1 MFNVHRNKAGNG
13 TKEKKT
19 NNKRKGAYE
28 LKDGDVRTLQT
39 LYKVETMHTL
49 DKLGEHYAREAKDKK
64 ERVTAVEERDGV
76 LADCVS
82 LRNV

>member
-28 LKDGDVRTLQT
+28 LKDGNVRTLQM

-49 DKLGEHYAREAKDKK
+49 DKLGEHYREKQ
-64 ERVTAVEERDGV
+64 R
-76 LADCVS
+76 
-82 LRNV
+82 